1 MRLKLISFVFFLG
14 YTISSMGADISTQK
28 LILRGVDKIT
38 GRVST
43 MPATVNE
50 PLQFGDLTI
59 VVERCLTKPQEE
71 TPENAAFIR
80 AYEKVTDNPNR
91 EVFKGWMF
99 SSNPALSAMEHP
111 IYDIWV
117 IQCVQNDIVGDVVS
131 PEKVTGEQ
139 DLHLIA
145 DDDNPALATD

>member
-1 MRLKLISFVFFLG
+1 MRLKLISFILFLG
-14 YTISSMGADISTQK
+14 YTVSSMGADISTQK

-43 MPATVNE
+43 MRATVNE

-117 IQCVQNDIVGDVVS
+117 IQCLQNDIVSDIVS
-131 PEKVTGEQ
+131 PEKVTDEQ
-139 DLHLIA
+139 DLHLVA

>member
-1 MRLKLISFVFFLG
+1 MRLKLISFILFLG
-14 YTISSMGADISTQK
+14 YTISSVGADISTQK

-38 GRVST
+38 GRVRT
-43 MPATVNE
+43 MNALVNE

-80 AYEKVTDNPNR
+80 AYEKVGDNPNQ

-131 PEKVTGEQ
+131 PEKVMDEQ